1 MLYSE
6 KFFNLTEGDEP
17 FLQSL
22 IDNKIKETLNL
33 EYKKE
38 MIDGNKFARKVA
50 SFANTSGG
58 IIILGIEEKDYLPVK
73 LNPLEP
79 GLGETIENILITSIS
94 RKVPFKIST
103 ISSTIKDNKK
113 YYVIYVPKSS
123 NGPHM
128 VVSEKDFRYYKR
140 AYIRTNFSSIPMSDS
155 EVRDILEKNLKYR
168 KTQISQTRDRRVLF
182 YNKETWE
189 AQKDKLIYLRYAS
202 TINDSIDINLIKS
215 ELKGLNKQVDGD
227 VGQLLSNRIKNFG
240 RSILFENGFID
251 YPDIDLMRKMYLSI
265 SKDGYIEFVRL
276 GITKDNPAY
285 KMKYLRDNIIISDL
299 KYFLQF
305 LDIFYKILRYIG
317 ETIIFIRLNNIEGS
331 VIYTQNLLKEFSQ
344 RSSEPSWEDS
354 NYYQT
359 FEIIDNSSQI
369 LKYFADGIFKNYG
382 YDDCFKLKSE
392 EE

>member
-22 IDNKIKETLNL
+22 IDNKLKETLNL

-38 MIDGNKFARKVA
+38 MIDGNKFARKVV

-58 IIILGIEEKDYLPVK
+58 IIIMGIEEKDSLPIR

-79 GLGETIENILITSIS
+79 DLGETIENILITSIS
-94 RKVPFKIST
+94 GRIPFKITAINST
-103 ISSTIKDNKK
+103 IEDNKK

-128 VVSEKDFRYYKR
+128 VISEKDFRYYKR
-140 AYIRTNFSSIPMSDS
+140 AYVRTNFSSIPMSDS
-155 EVRDILEKNLKYR
+155 EVRDVLEKNLKYK
-168 KTQISQTRDRRVLF
+168 KTQISQIRDKRILF
-182 YNKETWE
+182 YDKETWE
-189 AQKDKLIYLRYAS
+189 AQKEKLIYLRYTS
-202 TINDSIDINLIKS
+202 TINDSIDIDLIKS
-215 ELKGLNKQVDGD
+215 ELKGLDKKIDGD
-227 VGQLLSNRIKNFG
+227 VGQLLSNRIVNYGK
-240 RSILFENGFID
+240 SILFENGLIN
-251 YPDIDLMRKMYLSI
+251 YPDTDLFRKRYLSI

-276 GITKDNPAY
+276 GITKNNAAY
-285 KMKYLRDNIIISDL
+285 KVNCLRDSVIIDDL
-299 KYFLQF
+299 KYYLQF
-305 LDIFYKILRYIG
+305 LGIFYKILKYIG
-317 ETIIFIRLNNIEGS
+317 ETIIFIRLNNIDNS
-331 VIYTQNLLKEFSQ
+331 VIYTSNLLNEFSQ